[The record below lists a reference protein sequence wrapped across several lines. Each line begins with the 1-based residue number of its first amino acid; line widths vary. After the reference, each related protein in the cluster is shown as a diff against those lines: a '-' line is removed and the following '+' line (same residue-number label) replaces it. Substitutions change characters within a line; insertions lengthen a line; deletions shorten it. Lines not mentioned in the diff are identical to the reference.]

1 MHFSLAFK
9 YLGRYIDICRVQA
22 KLELFSNGS
31 KDRLND
37 CMVASFYFCRYVY
50 RRSDKP
56 SMKLTIPQPS
66 GTTHWKL
73 GLQMDQNVEKVH
85 STTTWT
91 KFYPILSTYPLLSGK
106 CIQVTKRGLSTD
118 HLPTS
123 SCPRS
128 YSV

>member
-1 MHFSLAFK
+1 
-9 YLGRYIDICRVQA
+9 
-22 KLELFSNGS
+22 
-31 KDRLND
+31 
-37 CMVASFYFCRYVY
+37 MVASFYFCRYVY

-91 KFYPILSTYPLLSGK
+91 KFYPILTFLPGPLESTFYMIKLRFCDKGIKFLRNYHLRFVLCSNCQIYGGVSQNFVAFSKYMNFIYLLSRD
-106 CIQVTKRGLSTD
+106 QAWTF
-118 HLPTS
+118 
-123 SCPRS
+123 
-128 YSV
+128 Y